1 MDAHYNQLHKKYE
14 TFEKRQRRREKERLQ
29 HERYKMKERV
39 DLIRGMDGKR
49 YVYALFLRAEE
60 GFDTRADS
68 CALFFQFRC
77 SRRLGRPT
85 SGGWKSEEGGSSG
98 GD

>member
-1 MDAHYNQLHKKYE
+1 MSLKQPQETKDAHYNHLHKKYE

-49 YVYALFLRAEE
+49 SVERSH
-60 GFDTRADS
+60 R
-68 CALFFQFRC
+68 
-77 SRRLGRPT
+77 SRVCLESRVRV
-85 SGGWKSEEGGSSG
+85 
-98 GD
+98 